1 MFCVNDFMAGERER
15 DDVCFSCDGDFDS
28 GRMFRANDW
37 AAEEESDDVCLRCG
51 DDFDVRGMFRTND

>member
-28 GRMFRANDW
+28 GRMFRAND
-37 AAEEESDDVCLRCG
+37 
-51 DDFDVRGMFRTND
+51 